1 MTNVRSEAEGA
12 AAELMARVQD
22 EMGLDFANAL
32 SDAHGRVLK
41 EHEDA
46 AVIFH
51 GKQILATIEGRGF
64 AGTAGLSTY
73 EDDSILVPALERI
86 MEAS

>member
-1 MTNVRSEAEGA
+1 MTYVRSEAERA
-12 AAELMARVQD
+12 ADELMSRVHD
-22 EMGLDFANAL
+22 EMGREFAGKL
-32 SDAHGRVLK
+32 SDAHCRVLT

-46 AVIFH
+46 AVILH

-64 AGTAGLSTY
+64 GSTAGPSLY